1 MSRSFACSALLAS
14 ALVGAGCGNAG
25 VSGNGGSSGSA
36 GGASGSDQGSGGQ
49 SMNGA
54 QTGGGSGGSNP
65 GSGQSMVVAQTGANG
80 GSAPADGGGPG
91 DAPAVDAGSGGMP
104 SPDGMAGGLP
114 EVSSDG
120 DGDRVIGPTYA
131 PDPLTQLGAGVPAG
145 RDFTFMM
152 PLAQSKYYTGAGQ
165 RAALAS
171 RPISVHVPMQY
182 NPAHPAALM
191 VTQDAQGGN
200 YLPPVIDNL
209 VAKNEIPVI
218 VLIRVANGGGDA
230 VGSER
235 GLEYD
240 TVSGL
245 YAEFVIKEV
254 VPQTIMAAKT
264 QLNIDLKIT
273 DDPNGHLTMGGS
285 SGGACAF
292 SMVWWHPDLF
302 RRMIGWSPTLVNQV
316 PVGSPF
322 PHGCWIYHDIDPY
335 SMTAPNGLV
344 VASCEPVAGFT
355 GDSNPGPCDT
365 PLSQAKCE
373 AVQGCAWNTNRN
385 RPIRIWHESATGD
398 LGAGGGPET
407 YRNFDL
413 ANQRTAAALKLRGYH
428 YHYDHALG
436 AGHNDG
442 KVQAQTIVEAMRW
455 VWRGYTLPQ

>member
-1 MSRSFACSALLAS
+1 MTRSFVCGALLAT
-14 ALVGAGCGNAG
+14 ALLGAGCGSASVPN
-25 VSGNGGSSGSA
+25 SGSGSGGGSGTGGSNGGTGGQGTDAAQPGGSG
-36 GGASGSDQGSGGQ
+36 GGEPVGSGGQ
-49 SMNGA
+49 GGA
-54 QTGGGSGGSNP
+54 PS
-65 GSGQSMVVAQTGANG
+65 
-80 GSAPADGGGPG
+80 
-91 DAPAVDAGSGGMP
+91 DAGSGGMP
-104 SPDGMAGGLP
+104 APGGMGGGLP
-114 EVSSDG
+114 EVSSEG
-120 DGDRVIGPTYA
+120 DGDRTIGPAYT
-131 PDPLTQLGAGVPAG
+131 PDPLTQRAADAPAG
-145 RDFTFMM
+145 KDFAFML
-152 PLAQSKYYTGAGQ
+152 PLAGSKYYTGAGQ
-165 RAALAS
+165 KNAIAN

-182 NPAHPAALM
+182 DPAHPAALM

-200 YLPPVIDNL
+200 YLPAVIDNL
-209 VAKNEIPVI
+209 VAKSEIPVI
-218 VLIRVANGGGDA
+218 VLIRVANGGGDS
-230 VGSER
+230 VGNER

-245 YAEFVIKEV
+245 YAEWVIKEV
-254 VPQTIMAAKT
+254 VPATIMQAKT

-335 SMTAPNGLV
+335 SMAAPNGLV
-344 VASCEPVAGFT
+344 VNSCEPAAGFT
-355 GDSNPGPCDT
+355 GDSSPGPCDT
-365 PLSQAKCE
+365 PLTQAKCE
-373 AVQGCAWNTNRN
+373 AVQGCAWNTKNN

-442 KVQAQTIVEAMRW
+442 KVQMQTIVEAMRW
-455 VWRGYTLPQ
+455 VWRGYKLPQ

>member
-1 MSRSFACSALLAS
+1 MS
-14 ALVGAGCGNAG
+14 
-25 VSGNGGSSGSA
+25 
-36 GGASGSDQGSGGQ
+36 
-49 SMNGA
+49 GA
-54 QTGGGSGGSNP
+54 QTGGDGGSAQTDGGGSGG
-65 GSGQSMVVAQTGANG
+65 
-80 GSAPADGGGPG
+80 
-91 DAPAVDAGSGGMP
+91 APAVDAGSDGMP
-104 SPDGMAGGLP
+104 APGGMAGGLP

-120 DGDRVIGPTYA
+120 DGDRTIGPTYA

-145 RDFTFMM
+145 KDFTFMM

-165 RAALAS
+165 KNALAN
-171 RPISVHVPMQY
+171 RAISVHVPMQY

-200 YLPPVIDNL
+200 YLPAVIDNL

-218 VLIRVANGGGDA
+218 VLIRVANGGGDS
-230 VGSER
+230 VGNER

-245 YAEFVIKEV
+245 YAEFIIKEV
-254 VPQTIMAAKT
+254 VPQTITVAKT

-344 VASCEPVAGFT
+344 VASCEPATGFT

-365 PLSQAKCE
+365 PLSQATCE
-373 AVQGCAWNTNRN
+373 AVKGCVWNTNRN

-398 LGAGGGPET
+398 LGAGGGPAT